1 MQVVWTR
8 LYEPWFAQRDA
19 HVAQVLRGHG
29 VAVEE
34 YPGAVLY
41 EPHVVD
47 PLRCTESLT
56 KGFASVRGARGGGEG
71 ETVARGGAGRGGAG
85 AKPLAARGG
94 AGAKP
99 LAARGGAAAALP
111 SAVGPGVCG
120 PACASAGGGG
130 GG

>member
-71 ETVARGGAGRGGAG
+71 ETVARGGA
-85 AKPLAARGG
+85 
-94 AGAKP
+94 
-99 LAARGGAAAALP
+99 AAALP

>member
-56 KGFASVRGARGGGEG
+56 KGFASVRGARG
-71 ETVARGGAGRGGAG
+71 RAG